1 MNPTVKRSGWHAPE
15 DTGLWAIADRV
26 AAEACTRD
34 ISVCFSCTLVAVHP
48 CSHSRQY
55 AEHRQCSQKVIQL
68 KLVLLR
74 QMYLQFLWVHL
85 LLGRIQVWDCMH
97 DDDHEV
103 LQVWE
108 HLPNDRELF
117 LKAEQ
122 AFFDEVTQVSGKL
135 FPFPKDERKAQA
147 VKILKGIHVPR
158 KVPATRLTCRT
169 VSPMLCQ
176 YYVPCKH

>member
-1 MNPTVKRSGWHAPE
+1 
-15 DTGLWAIADRV
+15 
-26 AAEACTRD
+26 
-34 ISVCFSCTLVAVHP
+34 
-48 CSHSRQY
+48 
-55 AEHRQCSQKVIQL
+55 
-68 KLVLLR
+68 
-74 QMYLQFLWVHL
+74 MYLQFLWVHL

-158 KVPATRLTCRT
+158 KVKLSRTTCTTICHSHLAWTLGLAQAIAASILACSDHPSARF
-169 VSPMLCQ
+169 PRHN
-176 YYVPCKH
+176 P

>member
-1 MNPTVKRSGWHAPE
+1 MS
-15 DTGLWAIADRV
+15 
-26 AAEACTRD
+26 
-34 ISVCFSCTLVAVHP
+34 
-48 CSHSRQY
+48 
-55 AEHRQCSQKVIQL
+55 
-68 KLVLLR
+68 
-74 QMYLQFLWVHL
+74 LQSLWVHL
-85 LLGRIQVWDCMH
+85 LLGRAQVWDCVH

-158 KVPATRLTCRT
+158 KVPLTRITCTNTCHSRFVRT
-169 VSPMLCQ
+169 LKLVQAIEGRSIDVQQLSLSMMFPRRIPQ
-176 YYVPCKH
+176 S